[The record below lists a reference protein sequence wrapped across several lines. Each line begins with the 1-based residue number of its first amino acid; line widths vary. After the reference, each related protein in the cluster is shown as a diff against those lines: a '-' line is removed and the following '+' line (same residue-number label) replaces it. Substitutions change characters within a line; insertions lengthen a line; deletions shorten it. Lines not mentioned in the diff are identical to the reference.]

1 VLVSLLHW
9 TACCAVGKGS
19 HHCLPANGKGEEP
32 FAVVSTARAGSFATA
47 SVATGSVIVQAMAKR
62 ACAVEKDTAGAFKDV
77 TVKCIVKP

>member
-1 VLVSLLHW
+1 
-9 TACCAVGKGS
+9 
-19 HHCLPANGKGEEP
+19 
-32 FAVVSTARAGSFATA
+32 VVSTARAGSFATA